1 MKRNRILA
9 IGIALLLAVQL
20 LTPLACAAGT
30 TLKLTAPDKLP
41 DVGQTFTVT
50 AELTGNTGLAAVQLS
65 LGYDDSVV
73 ECTGIENGALVA
85 GMLAAS
91 NPYATRD
98 GVGAILAAATT
109 TAVKTDGSLAVFT
122 FRVKAAG
129 DAKLTLA
136 DALLSDI
143 DGKALSLSYSLPALI
158 AQGSGS
164 DSGSG
169 SGSDAEKPGA
179 DDKKSDNDKKS
190 EDDKKSEEEQPA
202 DAAQE
207 EVRTGSFRDV
217 TSAHW
222 AFASVE
228 RAAEMGLVT
237 GYSNGTFRPDTA
249 VTRAQFV
256 LMLWRMCGKPAAAK
270 AASFADASADWYQDA
285 LSWAVEKGYVN
296 GLSGTRFGPDAPI
309 TRQQAMAILF
319 RLNGGQSGTELT
331 LTGIYEQTF
340 ADSTTIAAWAK
351 DATWWAVYHELVSG
365 VGGQPHR
372 AGGQRV
378 PRTDRGD
385 PAAVCG
391 SIYDNG
397 GSGMKRRMLALLLA
411 VLTLTMLTAAAFAED
426 TEVLGVYN
434 VTGPLTVKNGTK
446 DGGFYAGADTFE
458 LNCTGLTGE
467 YSLVLLL
474 AGDSAVPTEGNIQ
487 YIDQTSVKAG
497 KVTFTLK
504 PKALTE
510 GTYNVYI
517 STTDKALDKVASFKY
532 GEKPE
537 YTLGDVNGDGKVS
550 AYDASMILQ
559 HTVGLIDLAGVAAAD
574 VNKDGKISAYDAS
587 MILQYTVG
595 LITLD

>member
-169 SGSDAEKPGA
+169 SGSDAEKPGT
-179 DDKKSDNDKKS
+179 DNKKS
-190 EDDKKSEEEQPA
+190 EDDKKSEDEDKPEDEEKPA
-202 DAAQE
+202 DGAQE
-207 EVRTGSFRDV
+207 EVKSGSFSDV
-217 TSAHW
+217 TSTHW

-228 RAAEMGLVT
+228 RAAELGLVT
-237 GYSNGTFRPDTA
+237 GYSDGTFRPDTP

-285 LSWAVEKGYVN
+285 LSWAVENGYVN
-296 GLSGTRFGPDAPI
+296 GLSDTRFGPDAPI

-365 VGGQPHR
+365 VGGSRIAPEANASR
-372 AGGQRV
+372 AQI
-378 PRTDRGD
+378 
-385 PAAVCG
+385 AA
-391 SIYDNG
+391 I
-397 GSGMKRRMLALLLA
+397 LLRYA
-411 VLTLTMLTAAAFAED
+411 DQFMTMEEAA
-426 TEVLGVYN
+426 
-434 VTGPLTVKNGTK
+434 
-446 DGGFYAGADTFE
+446 
-458 LNCTGLTGE
+458 
-467 YSLVLLL
+467 
-474 AGDSAVPTEGNIQ
+474 
-487 YIDQTSVKAG
+487 
-497 KVTFTLK
+497 
-504 PKALTE
+504 
-510 GTYNVYI
+510 
-517 STTDKALDKVASFKY
+517 
-532 GEKPE
+532 
-537 YTLGDVNGDGKVS
+537 
-550 AYDASMILQ
+550 
-559 HTVGLIDLAGVAAAD
+559 
-574 VNKDGKISAYDAS
+574 
-587 MILQYTVG
+587 
-595 LITLD
+595 

>member
-1 MKRNRILA
+1 MKRTRILA

-91 NPYATRD
+91 NPYATRG

-169 SGSDAEKPGA
+169 SGSDAEKPGT
-179 DDKKSDNDKKS
+179 DNKKS
-190 EDDKKSEEEQPA
+190 EDDKKSEDEDKPEDEEKPA
-202 DAAQE
+202 DGAQE
-207 EVRTGSFRDV
+207 EVKSGSFRDV
-217 TSAHW
+217 TRGHW

-228 RAAEMGLVT
+228 RAAELGLVT
-237 GYSNGTFRPDTA
+237 GYSDGTFRPDTP

-296 GLSGTRFGPDAPI
+296 GLSDTRFGPDAPI

-340 ADSTTIAAWAK
+340 ADSTTIASWAK

-365 VGGQPHR
+365 VGGSRIAPEANASR
-372 AGGQRV
+372 AQI
-378 PRTDRGD
+378 
-385 PAAVCG
+385 AA
-391 SIYDNG
+391 I
-397 GSGMKRRMLALLLA
+397 LLRYA
-411 VLTLTMLTAAAFAED
+411 DQFMTMEEAA
-426 TEVLGVYN
+426 
-434 VTGPLTVKNGTK
+434 
-446 DGGFYAGADTFE
+446 
-458 LNCTGLTGE
+458 
-467 YSLVLLL
+467 
-474 AGDSAVPTEGNIQ
+474 
-487 YIDQTSVKAG
+487 
-497 KVTFTLK
+497 
-504 PKALTE
+504 
-510 GTYNVYI
+510 
-517 STTDKALDKVASFKY
+517 
-532 GEKPE
+532 
-537 YTLGDVNGDGKVS
+537 
-550 AYDASMILQ
+550 
-559 HTVGLIDLAGVAAAD
+559 
-574 VNKDGKISAYDAS
+574 
-587 MILQYTVG
+587 
-595 LITLD
+595 

>member
-91 NPYATRD
+91 NPYATRG

-169 SGSDAEKPGA
+169 SGSDAEKPGT
-179 DDKKSDNDKKS
+179 DNKKS
-190 EDDKKSEEEQPA
+190 EDDKKSEDEDKPEDEEKPA
-202 DAAQE
+202 DGAQE
-207 EVRTGSFRDV
+207 EVKSGSFRDV

-228 RAAEMGLVT
+228 RAAELGLVT
-237 GYSNGTFRPDTA
+237 GYSDGTFRPDTP

-296 GLSGTRFGPDAPI
+296 GLSDTRFGPDAPI

-351 DATWWAVYHELVSG
+351 DATWWAVYYELVSG
-365 VGGQPHR
+365 VGGSRIAPEANASR
-372 AGGQRV
+372 AQI
-378 PRTDRGD
+378 
-385 PAAVCG
+385 AA
-391 SIYDNG
+391 I
-397 GSGMKRRMLALLLA
+397 LLRYA
-411 VLTLTMLTAAAFAED
+411 DQFMTMEEAA
-426 TEVLGVYN
+426 
-434 VTGPLTVKNGTK
+434 
-446 DGGFYAGADTFE
+446 
-458 LNCTGLTGE
+458 
-467 YSLVLLL
+467 
-474 AGDSAVPTEGNIQ
+474 
-487 YIDQTSVKAG
+487 
-497 KVTFTLK
+497 
-504 PKALTE
+504 
-510 GTYNVYI
+510 
-517 STTDKALDKVASFKY
+517 
-532 GEKPE
+532 
-537 YTLGDVNGDGKVS
+537 
-550 AYDASMILQ
+550 
-559 HTVGLIDLAGVAAAD
+559 
-574 VNKDGKISAYDAS
+574 
-587 MILQYTVG
+587 
-595 LITLD
+595 

>member
-73 ECTGIENGALVA
+73 ECTGIENGALIA

-136 DALLSDI
+136 DALLSDT
-143 DGKALSLSYSLPALI
+143 DGKALPLSYSLPALI

-169 SGSDAEKPGA
+169 SGSDTEKPGT
-179 DDKKSDNDKKS
+179 DNKKS
-190 EDDKKSEEEQPA
+190 EDDKKSEDEDKPEDEEKPA
-202 DAAQE
+202 DGAQE
-207 EVRTGSFRDV
+207 EVKSGSFRDV
-217 TSAHW
+217 TSTHW

-228 RAAEMGLVT
+228 RAAELGLVT
-237 GYSNGTFRPDTA
+237 GYSDGTFRPDTP

-296 GLSGTRFGPDAPI
+296 GLSDTRFGPDAPI

-340 ADSTTIAAWAK
+340 ADSTTIASWAK

-365 VGGQPHR
+365 VGGSRIAPEANASR
-372 AGGQRV
+372 AQI
-378 PRTDRGD
+378 
-385 PAAVCG
+385 AA
-391 SIYDNG
+391 I
-397 GSGMKRRMLALLLA
+397 LLRYA
-411 VLTLTMLTAAAFAED
+411 DQFMTMEEAA
-426 TEVLGVYN
+426 
-434 VTGPLTVKNGTK
+434 
-446 DGGFYAGADTFE
+446 
-458 LNCTGLTGE
+458 
-467 YSLVLLL
+467 
-474 AGDSAVPTEGNIQ
+474 
-487 YIDQTSVKAG
+487 
-497 KVTFTLK
+497 
-504 PKALTE
+504 
-510 GTYNVYI
+510 
-517 STTDKALDKVASFKY
+517 
-532 GEKPE
+532 
-537 YTLGDVNGDGKVS
+537 
-550 AYDASMILQ
+550 
-559 HTVGLIDLAGVAAAD
+559 
-574 VNKDGKISAYDAS
+574 
-587 MILQYTVG
+587 
-595 LITLD
+595 

>member
-91 NPYATRD
+91 NPYATRG

-136 DALLSDI
+136 DALLSDT
-143 DGKALSLSYSLPALI
+143 DGKALPLSYSLPALI

-169 SGSDAEKPGA
+169 SGSDAEKPGT
-179 DDKKSDNDKKS
+179 DNKKS
-190 EDDKKSEEEQPA
+190 EDDKKSEDEDKPEDEEKPA
-202 DAAQE
+202 DGAQE
-207 EVRTGSFRDV
+207 EVKAASFRDV

-228 RAAEMGLVT
+228 RAAELGFVT
-237 GYSNGTFRPDTA
+237 GYSDGTFRPDAA

-296 GLSGTRFGPDAPI
+296 GLSDTRFGPDAPI

-365 VGGQPHR
+365 VGGSRIAPEANASR
-372 AGGQRV
+372 AQI
-378 PRTDRGD
+378 
-385 PAAVCG
+385 AA
-391 SIYDNG
+391 I
-397 GSGMKRRMLALLLA
+397 LLRYA
-411 VLTLTMLTAAAFAED
+411 DQFMTMEEAA
-426 TEVLGVYN
+426 
-434 VTGPLTVKNGTK
+434 
-446 DGGFYAGADTFE
+446 
-458 LNCTGLTGE
+458 
-467 YSLVLLL
+467 
-474 AGDSAVPTEGNIQ
+474 
-487 YIDQTSVKAG
+487 
-497 KVTFTLK
+497 
-504 PKALTE
+504 
-510 GTYNVYI
+510 
-517 STTDKALDKVASFKY
+517 
-532 GEKPE
+532 
-537 YTLGDVNGDGKVS
+537 
-550 AYDASMILQ
+550 
-559 HTVGLIDLAGVAAAD
+559 
-574 VNKDGKISAYDAS
+574 
-587 MILQYTVG
+587 
-595 LITLD
+595 

>member
-50 AELTGNTGLAAVQLS
+50 AELTGNTGLAAVQIS

-91 NPYATRD
+91 NPHATRD

-143 DGKALSLSYSLPALI
+143 DGKALPLSYSLPALI

-169 SGSDAEKPGA
+169 SGSDAEKPGT
-179 DDKKSDNDKKS
+179 DNKKS
-190 EDDKKSEEEQPA
+190 EDDKKSEDEDKPEDEEKPA
-202 DAAQE
+202 DGAQE
-207 EVRTGSFRDV
+207 EVKSGSFRDV
-217 TSAHW
+217 TSTHW

-228 RAAEMGLVT
+228 RAAELGLVT
-237 GYSNGTFRPDTA
+237 GYSDGTFRPDTP

-256 LMLWRMCGKPAAAK
+256 LMLWRMCSKPAAAK

-296 GLSGTRFGPDAPI
+296 GLSDTRFGPDAPI

-340 ADSTTIAAWAK
+340 ADSTTIASWAK

-365 VGGQPHR
+365 VGGSRIAPEANASR
-372 AGGQRV
+372 AQI
-378 PRTDRGD
+378 
-385 PAAVCG
+385 AA
-391 SIYDNG
+391 I
-397 GSGMKRRMLALLLA
+397 LLRYA
-411 VLTLTMLTAAAFAED
+411 DQFMTMEEAA
-426 TEVLGVYN
+426 
-434 VTGPLTVKNGTK
+434 
-446 DGGFYAGADTFE
+446 
-458 LNCTGLTGE
+458 
-467 YSLVLLL
+467 
-474 AGDSAVPTEGNIQ
+474 
-487 YIDQTSVKAG
+487 
-497 KVTFTLK
+497 
-504 PKALTE
+504 
-510 GTYNVYI
+510 
-517 STTDKALDKVASFKY
+517 
-532 GEKPE
+532 
-537 YTLGDVNGDGKVS
+537 
-550 AYDASMILQ
+550 
-559 HTVGLIDLAGVAAAD
+559 
-574 VNKDGKISAYDAS
+574 
-587 MILQYTVG
+587 
-595 LITLD
+595 

>member
-237 GYSNGTFRPDTA
+237 GYSNGTF
-249 VTRAQFV
+249 
-256 LMLWRMCGKPAAAK
+256 
-270 AASFADASADWYQDA
+270 
-285 LSWAVEKGYVN
+285 
-296 GLSGTRFGPDAPI
+296 PI
-309 TRQQAMAILF
+309 
-319 RLNGGQSGTELT
+319 
-331 LTGIYEQTF
+331 
-340 ADSTTIAAWAK
+340 
-351 DATWWAVYHELVSG
+351 
-365 VGGQPHR
+365 P
-372 AGGQRV
+372 
-378 PRTDRGD
+378 P
-385 PAAVCG
+385 
-391 SIYDNG
+391 
-397 GSGMKRRMLALLLA
+397 
-411 VLTLTMLTAAAFAED
+411 
-426 TEVLGVYN
+426 
-434 VTGPLTVKNGTK
+434 
-446 DGGFYAGADTFE
+446 
-458 LNCTGLTGE
+458 
-467 YSLVLLL
+467 
-474 AGDSAVPTEGNIQ
+474 
-487 YIDQTSVKAG
+487 
-497 KVTFTLK
+497 
-504 PKALTE
+504 
-510 GTYNVYI
+510 
-517 STTDKALDKVASFKY
+517 
-532 GEKPE
+532 
-537 YTLGDVNGDGKVS
+537 
-550 AYDASMILQ
+550 
-559 HTVGLIDLAGVAAAD
+559 
-574 VNKDGKISAYDAS
+574 
-587 MILQYTVG
+587 
-595 LITLD
+595 

>member
-169 SGSDAEKPGA
+169 SGSDAEKPGT
-179 DDKKSDNDKKS
+179 DNKKS
-190 EDDKKSEEEQPA
+190 EDDKKSENEEKPEDEEKPA
-202 DAAQE
+202 DGAQE
-207 EVRTGSFRDV
+207 EVKSGSFRDV
-217 TSAHW
+217 TSTHW

-228 RAAEMGLVT
+228 RAAELGLVT
-237 GYSNGTFRPDTA
+237 GYSDGTFRPDTP

-296 GLSGTRFGPDAPI
+296 GLSDTRFGPDAPI

-340 ADSTTIAAWAK
+340 ADSTTIASWAK

-365 VGGQPHR
+365 VGGSRIAPEANASR
-372 AGGQRV
+372 AQI
-378 PRTDRGD
+378 
-385 PAAVCG
+385 AA
-391 SIYDNG
+391 I
-397 GSGMKRRMLALLLA
+397 LLRYA
-411 VLTLTMLTAAAFAED
+411 DQFMTMEEAA
-426 TEVLGVYN
+426 
-434 VTGPLTVKNGTK
+434 
-446 DGGFYAGADTFE
+446 
-458 LNCTGLTGE
+458 
-467 YSLVLLL
+467 
-474 AGDSAVPTEGNIQ
+474 
-487 YIDQTSVKAG
+487 
-497 KVTFTLK
+497 
-504 PKALTE
+504 
-510 GTYNVYI
+510 
-517 STTDKALDKVASFKY
+517 
-532 GEKPE
+532 
-537 YTLGDVNGDGKVS
+537 
-550 AYDASMILQ
+550 
-559 HTVGLIDLAGVAAAD
+559 
-574 VNKDGKISAYDAS
+574 
-587 MILQYTVG
+587 
-595 LITLD
+595 

>member
-136 DALLSDI
+136 DALLSDT
-143 DGKALSLSYSLPALI
+143 DGKALPLSYSLPALI

-169 SGSDAEKPGA
+169 SGSDAEKPGT
-179 DDKKSDNDKKS
+179 DNKKS
-190 EDDKKSEEEQPA
+190 EDDKKSEDEDKPEDEEKPA
-202 DAAQE
+202 DGAQE
-207 EVRTGSFRDV
+207 EVKAGSFRDV

-228 RAAEMGLVT
+228 RAAELGLVT
-237 GYSNGTFRPDTA
+237 GYSDGTFRPDTA

-285 LSWAVEKGYVN
+285 LSWAVENGYVN
-296 GLSGTRFGPDAPI
+296 GLSDTRFGPDAPI
-309 TRQQAMAILF
+309 TRQQATAILF

-340 ADSTTIAAWAK
+340 ADSTTIASWAK

-365 VGGQPHR
+365 VGGSRIAPEANASR
-372 AGGQRV
+372 AQI
-378 PRTDRGD
+378 
-385 PAAVCG
+385 AA
-391 SIYDNG
+391 I
-397 GSGMKRRMLALLLA
+397 LLRYA
-411 VLTLTMLTAAAFAED
+411 DQFMTMEEAA
-426 TEVLGVYN
+426 
-434 VTGPLTVKNGTK
+434 
-446 DGGFYAGADTFE
+446 
-458 LNCTGLTGE
+458 
-467 YSLVLLL
+467 
-474 AGDSAVPTEGNIQ
+474 
-487 YIDQTSVKAG
+487 
-497 KVTFTLK
+497 
-504 PKALTE
+504 
-510 GTYNVYI
+510 
-517 STTDKALDKVASFKY
+517 
-532 GEKPE
+532 
-537 YTLGDVNGDGKVS
+537 
-550 AYDASMILQ
+550 
-559 HTVGLIDLAGVAAAD
+559 
-574 VNKDGKISAYDAS
+574 
-587 MILQYTVG
+587 
-595 LITLD
+595 

>member
-91 NPYATRD
+91 NPYATRG

-143 DGKALSLSYSLPALI
+143 DGKALSLSFSLPALI

-169 SGSDAEKPGA
+169 SGSDAEKPGT
-179 DDKKSDNDKKS
+179 DNKKS
-190 EDDKKSEEEQPA
+190 EDDKKSEDEDKPEDEEKPA
-202 DAAQE
+202 DGAQE
-207 EVRTGSFRDV
+207 EVKSGSFRDV
-217 TSAHW
+217 TSTHW

-228 RAAEMGLVT
+228 RAAELGLVT
-237 GYSNGTFRPDTA
+237 GYSDGTFRPDTP

-296 GLSGTRFGPDAPI
+296 GLSDTRFGPDAPI

-340 ADSTTIAAWAK
+340 ADSTTIASWAK

-365 VGGQPHR
+365 VGGSRIAPEANASR
-372 AGGQRV
+372 AQI
-378 PRTDRGD
+378 
-385 PAAVCG
+385 AA
-391 SIYDNG
+391 I
-397 GSGMKRRMLALLLA
+397 LLRYA
-411 VLTLTMLTAAAFAED
+411 DQFMTMEEAA
-426 TEVLGVYN
+426 
-434 VTGPLTVKNGTK
+434 
-446 DGGFYAGADTFE
+446 
-458 LNCTGLTGE
+458 
-467 YSLVLLL
+467 
-474 AGDSAVPTEGNIQ
+474 
-487 YIDQTSVKAG
+487 
-497 KVTFTLK
+497 
-504 PKALTE
+504 
-510 GTYNVYI
+510 
-517 STTDKALDKVASFKY
+517 
-532 GEKPE
+532 
-537 YTLGDVNGDGKVS
+537 
-550 AYDASMILQ
+550 
-559 HTVGLIDLAGVAAAD
+559 
-574 VNKDGKISAYDAS
+574 
-587 MILQYTVG
+587 
-595 LITLD
+595 

>member
-91 NPYATRD
+91 NPHATRG

-169 SGSDAEKPGA
+169 SGSDAEKPGT
-179 DDKKSDNDKKS
+179 DNKKS
-190 EDDKKSEEEQPA
+190 EDDKKSEDEDKPEDEEKPA
-202 DAAQE
+202 DGAQE
-207 EVRTGSFRDV
+207 EVKSGSFRDV

-228 RAAEMGLVT
+228 RAAELGLVT
-237 GYSNGTFRPDTA
+237 GYSDGTFRPDTP

-296 GLSGTRFGPDAPI
+296 GLSDTRFGPDAPI

-340 ADSTTIAAWAK
+340 ADSTAIASWAK

-365 VGGQPHR
+365 VGGSRIAPEANASR
-372 AGGQRV
+372 AQI
-378 PRTDRGD
+378 
-385 PAAVCG
+385 AA
-391 SIYDNG
+391 I
-397 GSGMKRRMLALLLA
+397 LLRYA
-411 VLTLTMLTAAAFAED
+411 DQFMTMEEAA
-426 TEVLGVYN
+426 
-434 VTGPLTVKNGTK
+434 
-446 DGGFYAGADTFE
+446 
-458 LNCTGLTGE
+458 
-467 YSLVLLL
+467 
-474 AGDSAVPTEGNIQ
+474 
-487 YIDQTSVKAG
+487 
-497 KVTFTLK
+497 
-504 PKALTE
+504 
-510 GTYNVYI
+510 
-517 STTDKALDKVASFKY
+517 
-532 GEKPE
+532 
-537 YTLGDVNGDGKVS
+537 
-550 AYDASMILQ
+550 
-559 HTVGLIDLAGVAAAD
+559 
-574 VNKDGKISAYDAS
+574 
-587 MILQYTVG
+587 
-595 LITLD
+595 

>member
-143 DGKALSLSYSLPALI
+143 DGKALPLSYSLPALI

-169 SGSDAEKPGA
+169 SGSDAEKPGT
-179 DDKKSDNDKKS
+179 DNKKS
-190 EDDKKSEEEQPA
+190 EDDKKSEDEDKPEDEEKPA
-202 DAAQE
+202 DGAQE
-207 EVRTGSFRDV
+207 EVKSGSFRDV

-228 RAAEMGLVT
+228 RAAELGLVT
-237 GYSNGTFRPDTA
+237 GYSDGTFRPDAA

-285 LSWAVEKGYVN
+285 LSWAVENGYVN
-296 GLSGTRFGPDAPI
+296 GLSDTRFGPDAPI

-340 ADSTTIAAWAK
+340 ADSTAIASWAK

-365 VGGQPHR
+365 VGGSRIAPEANASR
-372 AGGQRV
+372 AQI
-378 PRTDRGD
+378 
-385 PAAVCG
+385 AA
-391 SIYDNG
+391 I
-397 GSGMKRRMLALLLA
+397 LLRYA
-411 VLTLTMLTAAAFAED
+411 DQFMTMEEAA
-426 TEVLGVYN
+426 
-434 VTGPLTVKNGTK
+434 
-446 DGGFYAGADTFE
+446 
-458 LNCTGLTGE
+458 
-467 YSLVLLL
+467 
-474 AGDSAVPTEGNIQ
+474 
-487 YIDQTSVKAG
+487 
-497 KVTFTLK
+497 
-504 PKALTE
+504 
-510 GTYNVYI
+510 
-517 STTDKALDKVASFKY
+517 
-532 GEKPE
+532 
-537 YTLGDVNGDGKVS
+537 
-550 AYDASMILQ
+550 
-559 HTVGLIDLAGVAAAD
+559 
-574 VNKDGKISAYDAS
+574 
-587 MILQYTVG
+587 
-595 LITLD
+595 

>member
-73 ECTGIENGALVA
+73 ECTGIVNGALVA

-91 NPYATRD
+91 NPYATRG

-136 DALLSDI
+136 DALLSDT

-169 SGSDAEKPGA
+169 SGSDAEKPGT
-179 DDKKSDNDKKS
+179 DNKKS
-190 EDDKKSEEEQPA
+190 EDDKKSEDEDKPEDEEKPA
-202 DAAQE
+202 DGAQE
-207 EVRTGSFRDV
+207 EVKSGSFRDV

-228 RAAEMGLVT
+228 RAAELGLVT
-237 GYSNGTFRPDTA
+237 GYSDGTFRPDA
-249 VTRAQFV
+249 PVTRAQFV

-296 GLSGTRFGPDAPI
+296 GLSDTRFGPDAPI

-340 ADSTTIAAWAK
+340 ADSTTIASWAK

-365 VGGQPHR
+365 VGGSRIAPEANASR
-372 AGGQRV
+372 AQI
-378 PRTDRGD
+378 
-385 PAAVCG
+385 AA
-391 SIYDNG
+391 I
-397 GSGMKRRMLALLLA
+397 LLRYA
-411 VLTLTMLTAAAFAED
+411 DQFMTMEEAA
-426 TEVLGVYN
+426 
-434 VTGPLTVKNGTK
+434 
-446 DGGFYAGADTFE
+446 
-458 LNCTGLTGE
+458 
-467 YSLVLLL
+467 
-474 AGDSAVPTEGNIQ
+474 
-487 YIDQTSVKAG
+487 
-497 KVTFTLK
+497 
-504 PKALTE
+504 
-510 GTYNVYI
+510 
-517 STTDKALDKVASFKY
+517 
-532 GEKPE
+532 
-537 YTLGDVNGDGKVS
+537 
-550 AYDASMILQ
+550 
-559 HTVGLIDLAGVAAAD
+559 
-574 VNKDGKISAYDAS
+574 
-587 MILQYTVG
+587 
-595 LITLD
+595 

>member
-136 DALLSDI
+136 DALLSDT
-143 DGKALSLSYSLPALI
+143 DGKALPLSYSLPALI

-169 SGSDAEKPGA
+169 SGSDAEKPGT
-179 DDKKSDNDKKS
+179 DNKKS
-190 EDDKKSEEEQPA
+190 EDDKKSEDEDKPEDEEKPA
-202 DAAQE
+202 DGAQE
-207 EVRTGSFRDV
+207 EAKSGSFRDV
-217 TSAHW
+217 TRGHW

-228 RAAEMGLVT
+228 RAAELGLVT
-237 GYSNGTFRPDTA
+237 GYSDGTFRPDTP

-256 LMLWRMCGKPAAAK
+256 LMLWRMCSKPAAAK

-296 GLSGTRFGPDAPI
+296 GLSDTRFGPDAPI

-340 ADSTTIAAWAK
+340 ADSTTIASWAK

-365 VGGQPHR
+365 VGGSRIAPEANASR
-372 AGGQRV
+372 AQI
-378 PRTDRGD
+378 
-385 PAAVCG
+385 AA
-391 SIYDNG
+391 I
-397 GSGMKRRMLALLLA
+397 LLRYA
-411 VLTLTMLTAAAFAED
+411 DQFMTMEEAA
-426 TEVLGVYN
+426 
-434 VTGPLTVKNGTK
+434 
-446 DGGFYAGADTFE
+446 
-458 LNCTGLTGE
+458 
-467 YSLVLLL
+467 
-474 AGDSAVPTEGNIQ
+474 
-487 YIDQTSVKAG
+487 
-497 KVTFTLK
+497 
-504 PKALTE
+504 
-510 GTYNVYI
+510 
-517 STTDKALDKVASFKY
+517 
-532 GEKPE
+532 
-537 YTLGDVNGDGKVS
+537 
-550 AYDASMILQ
+550 
-559 HTVGLIDLAGVAAAD
+559 
-574 VNKDGKISAYDAS
+574 
-587 MILQYTVG
+587 
-595 LITLD
+595 

>member
-136 DALLSDI
+136 DALLSDT
-143 DGKALSLSYSLPALI
+143 DGKALPLSYSLPALI

-169 SGSDAEKPGA
+169 SGSDAEKPGT
-179 DDKKSDNDKKS
+179 DNKKS
-190 EDDKKSEEEQPA
+190 EDDKKSEDEDKPEDEEKPA
-202 DAAQE
+202 DGAQE
-207 EVRTGSFRDV
+207 EVKSGSFRDV

-228 RAAEMGLVT
+228 RAAELGLVT
-237 GYSNGTFRPDTA
+237 GYSDGTFRPDTP

-296 GLSGTRFGPDAPI
+296 GLSDTRFGPDAPI

-340 ADSTTIAAWAK
+340 ADSTAIASWAK

-365 VGGQPHR
+365 VGGSRIAPEANASR
-372 AGGQRV
+372 AQI
-378 PRTDRGD
+378 
-385 PAAVCG
+385 AA
-391 SIYDNG
+391 I
-397 GSGMKRRMLALLLA
+397 LLRYA
-411 VLTLTMLTAAAFAED
+411 DQFMTMEEAA
-426 TEVLGVYN
+426 
-434 VTGPLTVKNGTK
+434 
-446 DGGFYAGADTFE
+446 
-458 LNCTGLTGE
+458 
-467 YSLVLLL
+467 
-474 AGDSAVPTEGNIQ
+474 
-487 YIDQTSVKAG
+487 
-497 KVTFTLK
+497 
-504 PKALTE
+504 
-510 GTYNVYI
+510 
-517 STTDKALDKVASFKY
+517 
-532 GEKPE
+532 
-537 YTLGDVNGDGKVS
+537 
-550 AYDASMILQ
+550 
-559 HTVGLIDLAGVAAAD
+559 
-574 VNKDGKISAYDAS
+574 
-587 MILQYTVG
+587 
-595 LITLD
+595 

>member
-136 DALLSDI
+136 DALLSDT
-143 DGKALSLSYSLPALI
+143 DGKALPLSYSLPALI

-169 SGSDAEKPGA
+169 SGSDTEKPGT
-179 DDKKSDNDKKS
+179 DNKKS
-190 EDDKKSEEEQPA
+190 EDDKKSEDEDKPEDEEKPA
-202 DAAQE
+202 DGAQE
-207 EVRTGSFRDV
+207 EVKSGSFRDV
-217 TSAHW
+217 TSTHW

-228 RAAEMGLVT
+228 RAAELGLVT
-237 GYSNGTFRPDTA
+237 GYSDGTFRPDTP

-296 GLSGTRFGPDAPI
+296 GLSDTRFGPDAPI

-365 VGGQPHR
+365 VGGSRIAPEANASR
-372 AGGQRV
+372 AQI
-378 PRTDRGD
+378 
-385 PAAVCG
+385 AA
-391 SIYDNG
+391 I
-397 GSGMKRRMLALLLA
+397 LLRYA
-411 VLTLTMLTAAAFAED
+411 DQFMTMEEAA
-426 TEVLGVYN
+426 
-434 VTGPLTVKNGTK
+434 
-446 DGGFYAGADTFE
+446 
-458 LNCTGLTGE
+458 
-467 YSLVLLL
+467 
-474 AGDSAVPTEGNIQ
+474 
-487 YIDQTSVKAG
+487 
-497 KVTFTLK
+497 
-504 PKALTE
+504 
-510 GTYNVYI
+510 
-517 STTDKALDKVASFKY
+517 
-532 GEKPE
+532 
-537 YTLGDVNGDGKVS
+537 
-550 AYDASMILQ
+550 
-559 HTVGLIDLAGVAAAD
+559 
-574 VNKDGKISAYDAS
+574 
-587 MILQYTVG
+587 
-595 LITLD
+595 

>member
-9 IGIALLLAVQL
+9 IGIALLLAEQL

-136 DALLSDI
+136 DALLSDT
-143 DGKALSLSYSLPALI
+143 DGKALPLSYSLPALI

-169 SGSDAEKPGA
+169 SGSDAEKPGT
-179 DDKKSDNDKKS
+179 DNKKS
-190 EDDKKSEEEQPA
+190 EDDKKSEDEDKPEDEEKPA
-202 DAAQE
+202 DGAQE
-207 EVRTGSFRDV
+207 EVKSGSFRDV
-217 TSAHW
+217 TSTHW

-228 RAAEMGLVT
+228 RAAELGLVT
-237 GYSNGTFRPDTA
+237 GYSDGTFRPDTP

-285 LSWAVEKGYVN
+285 LSWAVGKGYVN
-296 GLSGTRFGPDAPI
+296 GLSDTRFGPDAPI

-365 VGGQPHR
+365 VGGSRIAPEANASR
-372 AGGQRV
+372 AQI
-378 PRTDRGD
+378 
-385 PAAVCG
+385 AA
-391 SIYDNG
+391 I
-397 GSGMKRRMLALLLA
+397 LLRYA
-411 VLTLTMLTAAAFAED
+411 DQFMTMEEAA
-426 TEVLGVYN
+426 
-434 VTGPLTVKNGTK
+434 
-446 DGGFYAGADTFE
+446 
-458 LNCTGLTGE
+458 
-467 YSLVLLL
+467 
-474 AGDSAVPTEGNIQ
+474 
-487 YIDQTSVKAG
+487 
-497 KVTFTLK
+497 
-504 PKALTE
+504 
-510 GTYNVYI
+510 
-517 STTDKALDKVASFKY
+517 
-532 GEKPE
+532 
-537 YTLGDVNGDGKVS
+537 
-550 AYDASMILQ
+550 
-559 HTVGLIDLAGVAAAD
+559 
-574 VNKDGKISAYDAS
+574 
-587 MILQYTVG
+587 
-595 LITLD
+595 

>member
-50 AELTGNTGLAAVQLS
+50 AELTGNTGPAAVQLS

-91 NPYATRD
+91 NPHATRD

-143 DGKALSLSYSLPALI
+143 DGKALPLSYSLPALI

-169 SGSDAEKPGA
+169 SGSDAEKPGT
-179 DDKKSDNDKKS
+179 DNKKS
-190 EDDKKSEEEQPA
+190 EDDKKSEDEDKPEDEEKPA
-202 DAAQE
+202 DGAQE
-207 EVRTGSFRDV
+207 EVKSGSFRDV

-228 RAAEMGLVT
+228 RAAELGLVT
-237 GYSNGTFRPDTA
+237 GYSDGTFRPDTP

-296 GLSGTRFGPDAPI
+296 GLSDTRFGPDAPI

-340 ADSTTIAAWAK
+340 ADSTTIASLAK

-365 VGGQPHR
+365 VGGSRIAPEANASR
-372 AGGQRV
+372 AQI
-378 PRTDRGD
+378 
-385 PAAVCG
+385 AA
-391 SIYDNG
+391 I
-397 GSGMKRRMLALLLA
+397 LLRYA
-411 VLTLTMLTAAAFAED
+411 DQFMTMEEAA
-426 TEVLGVYN
+426 
-434 VTGPLTVKNGTK
+434 
-446 DGGFYAGADTFE
+446 
-458 LNCTGLTGE
+458 
-467 YSLVLLL
+467 
-474 AGDSAVPTEGNIQ
+474 
-487 YIDQTSVKAG
+487 
-497 KVTFTLK
+497 
-504 PKALTE
+504 
-510 GTYNVYI
+510 
-517 STTDKALDKVASFKY
+517 
-532 GEKPE
+532 
-537 YTLGDVNGDGKVS
+537 
-550 AYDASMILQ
+550 
-559 HTVGLIDLAGVAAAD
+559 
-574 VNKDGKISAYDAS
+574 
-587 MILQYTVG
+587 
-595 LITLD
+595 

>member
-50 AELTGNTGLAAVQLS
+50 AELTGNTGLAAVQIS

-91 NPYATRD
+91 NPHATRD

-143 DGKALSLSYSLPALI
+143 DGKALPLSYSLPALI

-169 SGSDAEKPGA
+169 SGSDAEKPGT
-179 DDKKSDNDKKS
+179 DNKKS
-190 EDDKKSEEEQPA
+190 EDDKKSEDEDKPEDEEKPA
-202 DAAQE
+202 DGAQE
-207 EVRTGSFRDV
+207 EVKSGSFRDV

-228 RAAEMGLVT
+228 RAAELGLVT
-237 GYSNGTFRPDTA
+237 GYSDGTFRPDTP

-296 GLSGTRFGPDAPI
+296 GLSDTRFGPDASI

-319 RLNGGQSGTELT
+319 RLNGGQSSTELT

-340 ADSTTIAAWAK
+340 ADSTTIASWAK

-365 VGGQPHR
+365 VGGSRIAPEANASR
-372 AGGQRV
+372 AQI
-378 PRTDRGD
+378 
-385 PAAVCG
+385 AA
-391 SIYDNG
+391 I
-397 GSGMKRRMLALLLA
+397 LLRYA
-411 VLTLTMLTAAAFAED
+411 DQFMTMEEAA
-426 TEVLGVYN
+426 
-434 VTGPLTVKNGTK
+434 
-446 DGGFYAGADTFE
+446 
-458 LNCTGLTGE
+458 
-467 YSLVLLL
+467 
-474 AGDSAVPTEGNIQ
+474 
-487 YIDQTSVKAG
+487 
-497 KVTFTLK
+497 
-504 PKALTE
+504 
-510 GTYNVYI
+510 
-517 STTDKALDKVASFKY
+517 
-532 GEKPE
+532 
-537 YTLGDVNGDGKVS
+537 
-550 AYDASMILQ
+550 
-559 HTVGLIDLAGVAAAD
+559 
-574 VNKDGKISAYDAS
+574 
-587 MILQYTVG
+587 
-595 LITLD
+595 

>member
-136 DALLSDI
+136 DALLSDT
-143 DGKALSLSYSLPALI
+143 DGKALPLSYSLPALI

-169 SGSDAEKPGA
+169 SGSDAEKPGT
-179 DDKKSDNDKKS
+179 DNKKS
-190 EDDKKSEEEQPA
+190 EDDKKSEDEDKPEDEEKPA
-202 DAAQE
+202 DGAQE
-207 EVRTGSFRDV
+207 EVKSGSFRDV
-217 TSAHW
+217 TSTHW

-228 RAAEMGLVT
+228 RAAELGLVT
-237 GYSNGTFRPDTA
+237 GYSDGTFRPDTP

-296 GLSGTRFGPDAPI
+296 GLSDTRFGPDAPI

-340 ADSTTIAAWAK
+340 ADSTAIAAWAK

-365 VGGQPHR
+365 VGGSRIAPEANASR
-372 AGGQRV
+372 AQI
-378 PRTDRGD
+378 
-385 PAAVCG
+385 AA
-391 SIYDNG
+391 I
-397 GSGMKRRMLALLLA
+397 LLRYA
-411 VLTLTMLTAAAFAED
+411 DQFMTMEEAA
-426 TEVLGVYN
+426 
-434 VTGPLTVKNGTK
+434 
-446 DGGFYAGADTFE
+446 
-458 LNCTGLTGE
+458 
-467 YSLVLLL
+467 
-474 AGDSAVPTEGNIQ
+474 
-487 YIDQTSVKAG
+487 
-497 KVTFTLK
+497 
-504 PKALTE
+504 
-510 GTYNVYI
+510 
-517 STTDKALDKVASFKY
+517 
-532 GEKPE
+532 
-537 YTLGDVNGDGKVS
+537 
-550 AYDASMILQ
+550 
-559 HTVGLIDLAGVAAAD
+559 
-574 VNKDGKISAYDAS
+574 
-587 MILQYTVG
+587 
-595 LITLD
+595 

>member
-169 SGSDAEKPGA
+169 SGSDAEKPGT
-179 DDKKSDNDKKS
+179 DNKKP
-190 EDDKKSEEEQPA
+190 EDDKKSEDEDKPEDEEKPA
-202 DAAQE
+202 DGAQE
-207 EVRTGSFRDV
+207 EVKSGSFRDV
-217 TSAHW
+217 TSTHW

-228 RAAEMGLVT
+228 RAAELGLVT
-237 GYSNGTFRPDTA
+237 GYSDGTFRPDTP

-296 GLSGTRFGPDAPI
+296 GLSDTRFGPDAPI

-340 ADSTTIAAWAK
+340 ADSTTIASWAK

-365 VGGQPHR
+365 VGGSRIAPEANASR
-372 AGGQRV
+372 AQI
-378 PRTDRGD
+378 
-385 PAAVCG
+385 AA
-391 SIYDNG
+391 I
-397 GSGMKRRMLALLLA
+397 LLRYA
-411 VLTLTMLTAAAFAED
+411 DKFMTMEEAA
-426 TEVLGVYN
+426 
-434 VTGPLTVKNGTK
+434 
-446 DGGFYAGADTFE
+446 
-458 LNCTGLTGE
+458 
-467 YSLVLLL
+467 
-474 AGDSAVPTEGNIQ
+474 
-487 YIDQTSVKAG
+487 
-497 KVTFTLK
+497 
-504 PKALTE
+504 
-510 GTYNVYI
+510 
-517 STTDKALDKVASFKY
+517 
-532 GEKPE
+532 
-537 YTLGDVNGDGKVS
+537 
-550 AYDASMILQ
+550 
-559 HTVGLIDLAGVAAAD
+559 
-574 VNKDGKISAYDAS
+574 
-587 MILQYTVG
+587 
-595 LITLD
+595 

>member
-20 LTPLACAAGT
+20 LTPLACAAGA

-169 SGSDAEKPGA
+169 SGSDAEKPGT
-179 DDKKSDNDKKS
+179 DNKKS
-190 EDDKKSEEEQPA
+190 EDDKKSEDEDKPEDEEKPA
-202 DAAQE
+202 DGAQE
-207 EVRTGSFRDV
+207 EVKPGSFRDV

-228 RAAEMGLVT
+228 RAAELGLVT
-237 GYSNGTFRPDTA
+237 GYSDGTFRPDTP

-296 GLSGTRFGPDAPI
+296 GLSDTRFGPDAPI

-365 VGGQPHR
+365 VGGSRIAPEANASR
-372 AGGQRV
+372 AQI
-378 PRTDRGD
+378 
-385 PAAVCG
+385 AA
-391 SIYDNG
+391 I
-397 GSGMKRRMLALLLA
+397 LLRYA
-411 VLTLTMLTAAAFAED
+411 DQFMTMEEAA
-426 TEVLGVYN
+426 
-434 VTGPLTVKNGTK
+434 
-446 DGGFYAGADTFE
+446 
-458 LNCTGLTGE
+458 
-467 YSLVLLL
+467 
-474 AGDSAVPTEGNIQ
+474 
-487 YIDQTSVKAG
+487 
-497 KVTFTLK
+497 
-504 PKALTE
+504 
-510 GTYNVYI
+510 
-517 STTDKALDKVASFKY
+517 
-532 GEKPE
+532 
-537 YTLGDVNGDGKVS
+537 
-550 AYDASMILQ
+550 
-559 HTVGLIDLAGVAAAD
+559 
-574 VNKDGKISAYDAS
+574 
-587 MILQYTVG
+587 
-595 LITLD
+595 

>member
-169 SGSDAEKPGA
+169 SGSDAEKPGT
-179 DDKKSDNDKKS
+179 DNKKS
-190 EDDKKSEEEQPA
+190 EDDKKSEDEDKSEDEEKPA
-202 DAAQE
+202 DGAQE
-207 EVRTGSFRDV
+207 EVKSGSFRDV
-217 TSAHW
+217 TSTHW
-222 AFASVE
+222 AFDSVE

-237 GYSNGTFRPDTA
+237 GYSDGTFRPDTA

-285 LSWAVEKGYVN
+285 LSWAVENGYVN
-296 GLSGTRFGPDAPI
+296 GLSDTRFGPDAPI
-309 TRQQAMAILF
+309 TRQQATAILF

-365 VGGQPHR
+365 VGGSRIAPEANASR
-372 AGGQRV
+372 AQI
-378 PRTDRGD
+378 
-385 PAAVCG
+385 AA
-391 SIYDNG
+391 I
-397 GSGMKRRMLALLLA
+397 LLRYA
-411 VLTLTMLTAAAFAED
+411 DQFMTMEEAA
-426 TEVLGVYN
+426 
-434 VTGPLTVKNGTK
+434 
-446 DGGFYAGADTFE
+446 
-458 LNCTGLTGE
+458 
-467 YSLVLLL
+467 
-474 AGDSAVPTEGNIQ
+474 
-487 YIDQTSVKAG
+487 
-497 KVTFTLK
+497 
-504 PKALTE
+504 
-510 GTYNVYI
+510 
-517 STTDKALDKVASFKY
+517 
-532 GEKPE
+532 
-537 YTLGDVNGDGKVS
+537 
-550 AYDASMILQ
+550 
-559 HTVGLIDLAGVAAAD
+559 
-574 VNKDGKISAYDAS
+574 
-587 MILQYTVG
+587 
-595 LITLD
+595 

>member
-136 DALLSDI
+136 DALLSDT
-143 DGKALSLSYSLPALI
+143 DGKALPLSYSLPALI

-169 SGSDAEKPGA
+169 SGSDAEKPGT
-179 DDKKSDNDKKS
+179 DNKKS
-190 EDDKKSEEEQPA
+190 EDDKKSEDEDKPEDEEKPA
-202 DAAQE
+202 DGAQE
-207 EVRTGSFRDV
+207 EVKAGSFRDV

-228 RAAEMGLVT
+228 RAAELGLVT
-237 GYSNGTFRPDTA
+237 GYSDGTFRPDAA

-296 GLSGTRFGPDAPI
+296 GLSDTRFGPDAPI

-365 VGGQPHR
+365 VGGSRIAPEANASR
-372 AGGQRV
+372 AQI
-378 PRTDRGD
+378 
-385 PAAVCG
+385 AA
-391 SIYDNG
+391 I
-397 GSGMKRRMLALLLA
+397 LLRYA
-411 VLTLTMLTAAAFAED
+411 DQFMTMEEAA
-426 TEVLGVYN
+426 
-434 VTGPLTVKNGTK
+434 
-446 DGGFYAGADTFE
+446 
-458 LNCTGLTGE
+458 
-467 YSLVLLL
+467 
-474 AGDSAVPTEGNIQ
+474 
-487 YIDQTSVKAG
+487 
-497 KVTFTLK
+497 
-504 PKALTE
+504 
-510 GTYNVYI
+510 
-517 STTDKALDKVASFKY
+517 
-532 GEKPE
+532 
-537 YTLGDVNGDGKVS
+537 
-550 AYDASMILQ
+550 
-559 HTVGLIDLAGVAAAD
+559 
-574 VNKDGKISAYDAS
+574 
-587 MILQYTVG
+587 
-595 LITLD
+595 

>member
-20 LTPLACAAGT
+20 LTPLACAAGA

-73 ECTGIENGALVA
+73 ECTGIENGALIA

-136 DALLSDI
+136 DALLSDT
-143 DGKALSLSYSLPALI
+143 DGKALPLSYSLPALI

-169 SGSDAEKPGA
+169 SGSDTEKPGT
-179 DDKKSDNDKKS
+179 DNKKS
-190 EDDKKSEEEQPA
+190 EDDKKSEDEDKPEDEEKPA
-202 DAAQE
+202 DGAQE
-207 EVRTGSFRDV
+207 EVKSGSFRDV
-217 TSAHW
+217 TSTHW

-228 RAAEMGLVT
+228 RAAELGLVT
-237 GYSNGTFRPDTA
+237 GYSDGTFRPDTP

-285 LSWAVEKGYVN
+285 LSWAVENGYVN
-296 GLSGTRFGPDAPI
+296 GLSDTRFGPDAPI
-309 TRQQAMAILF
+309 TRQQATAILF

-340 ADSTTIAAWAK
+340 ADSTTIASWAK

-365 VGGQPHR
+365 VGGSRIAPEANASR
-372 AGGQRV
+372 AQI
-378 PRTDRGD
+378 
-385 PAAVCG
+385 AA
-391 SIYDNG
+391 I
-397 GSGMKRRMLALLLA
+397 LLRYA
-411 VLTLTMLTAAAFAED
+411 DQFMTMEEAA
-426 TEVLGVYN
+426 
-434 VTGPLTVKNGTK
+434 
-446 DGGFYAGADTFE
+446 
-458 LNCTGLTGE
+458 
-467 YSLVLLL
+467 
-474 AGDSAVPTEGNIQ
+474 
-487 YIDQTSVKAG
+487 
-497 KVTFTLK
+497 
-504 PKALTE
+504 
-510 GTYNVYI
+510 
-517 STTDKALDKVASFKY
+517 
-532 GEKPE
+532 
-537 YTLGDVNGDGKVS
+537 
-550 AYDASMILQ
+550 
-559 HTVGLIDLAGVAAAD
+559 
-574 VNKDGKISAYDAS
+574 
-587 MILQYTVG
+587 
-595 LITLD
+595 

>member
-91 NPYATRD
+91 NPYATRG

-169 SGSDAEKPGA
+169 SGSDAEKPGT
-179 DDKKSDNDKKS
+179 DNKKS
-190 EDDKKSEEEQPA
+190 EDDKKSEDEDKPEDEEKPA
-202 DAAQE
+202 DGAQE
-207 EVRTGSFRDV
+207 EVKSGSFRDV

-228 RAAEMGLVT
+228 RAAELGLVT
-237 GYSNGTFRPDTA
+237 GYSDGTFRPDTA

-285 LSWAVEKGYVN
+285 LSWAVENGYVN
-296 GLSGTRFGPDAPI
+296 GLSDTRFGPDAPI

-340 ADSTTIAAWAK
+340 ADSTTIASWAK

-365 VGGQPHR
+365 VGGSRIAPEANASR
-372 AGGQRV
+372 AQI
-378 PRTDRGD
+378 
-385 PAAVCG
+385 AA
-391 SIYDNG
+391 I
-397 GSGMKRRMLALLLA
+397 LLRYA
-411 VLTLTMLTAAAFAED
+411 DKFMTMEEAA
-426 TEVLGVYN
+426 
-434 VTGPLTVKNGTK
+434 
-446 DGGFYAGADTFE
+446 
-458 LNCTGLTGE
+458 
-467 YSLVLLL
+467 
-474 AGDSAVPTEGNIQ
+474 
-487 YIDQTSVKAG
+487 
-497 KVTFTLK
+497 
-504 PKALTE
+504 
-510 GTYNVYI
+510 
-517 STTDKALDKVASFKY
+517 
-532 GEKPE
+532 
-537 YTLGDVNGDGKVS
+537 
-550 AYDASMILQ
+550 
-559 HTVGLIDLAGVAAAD
+559 
-574 VNKDGKISAYDAS
+574 
-587 MILQYTVG
+587 
-595 LITLD
+595 

>member
-91 NPYATRD
+91 NPYATRG

-169 SGSDAEKPGA
+169 SGSDAEKPGT
-179 DDKKSDNDKKS
+179 DNKKS
-190 EDDKKSEEEQPA
+190 EDDKKSEDEDKPEDEEKPA
-202 DAAQE
+202 DGAQE
-207 EVRTGSFRDV
+207 EVKSGSFRDV
-217 TSAHW
+217 TSTHW

-228 RAAEMGLVT
+228 RAAELGLVT
-237 GYSNGTFRPDTA
+237 GYSDGTFRPDTP

-296 GLSGTRFGPDAPI
+296 GLSDTRFGPDAPI

-319 RLNGGQSGTELT
+319 RLNGGQGGTELT

-340 ADSTTIAAWAK
+340 ADSTTIASWAK

-365 VGGQPHR
+365 VGGSRIAPEANASR
-372 AGGQRV
+372 AQI
-378 PRTDRGD
+378 
-385 PAAVCG
+385 AA
-391 SIYDNG
+391 I
-397 GSGMKRRMLALLLA
+397 LLRYA
-411 VLTLTMLTAAAFAED
+411 DQFMTMEEAA
-426 TEVLGVYN
+426 
-434 VTGPLTVKNGTK
+434 
-446 DGGFYAGADTFE
+446 
-458 LNCTGLTGE
+458 
-467 YSLVLLL
+467 
-474 AGDSAVPTEGNIQ
+474 
-487 YIDQTSVKAG
+487 
-497 KVTFTLK
+497 
-504 PKALTE
+504 
-510 GTYNVYI
+510 
-517 STTDKALDKVASFKY
+517 
-532 GEKPE
+532 
-537 YTLGDVNGDGKVS
+537 
-550 AYDASMILQ
+550 
-559 HTVGLIDLAGVAAAD
+559 
-574 VNKDGKISAYDAS
+574 
-587 MILQYTVG
+587 
-595 LITLD
+595 

>member
-91 NPYATRD
+91 NPYATRG

-169 SGSDAEKPGA
+169 SGSDAEKPGT
-179 DDKKSDNDKKS
+179 DNKKS
-190 EDDKKSEEEQPA
+190 EDDKKSEDEDKPEDEEKPA
-202 DAAQE
+202 DGAQE
-207 EVRTGSFRDV
+207 EVKSGSFRDV

-228 RAAEMGLVT
+228 RAAELGLVT
-237 GYSNGTFRPDTA
+237 GYSDGTFRPDTP

-285 LSWAVEKGYVN
+285 LSWAVENGYVN
-296 GLSGTRFGPDAPI
+296 GLSDTRFGPDAPI
-309 TRQQAMAILF
+309 TRQQATAILF

-340 ADSTTIAAWAK
+340 ADSTTIASWAK
-351 DATWWAVYHELVSG
+351 DATWWAVYHELISG
-365 VGGQPHR
+365 VGGSRIAPEANASR
-372 AGGQRV
+372 AQI
-378 PRTDRGD
+378 
-385 PAAVCG
+385 AA
-391 SIYDNG
+391 I
-397 GSGMKRRMLALLLA
+397 LLRYA
-411 VLTLTMLTAAAFAED
+411 DQFMTMEEAA
-426 TEVLGVYN
+426 
-434 VTGPLTVKNGTK
+434 
-446 DGGFYAGADTFE
+446 
-458 LNCTGLTGE
+458 
-467 YSLVLLL
+467 
-474 AGDSAVPTEGNIQ
+474 
-487 YIDQTSVKAG
+487 
-497 KVTFTLK
+497 
-504 PKALTE
+504 
-510 GTYNVYI
+510 
-517 STTDKALDKVASFKY
+517 
-532 GEKPE
+532 
-537 YTLGDVNGDGKVS
+537 
-550 AYDASMILQ
+550 
-559 HTVGLIDLAGVAAAD
+559 
-574 VNKDGKISAYDAS
+574 
-587 MILQYTVG
+587 
-595 LITLD
+595 

>member
-20 LTPLACAAGT
+20 LTPLACAAGA

-143 DGKALSLSYSLPALI
+143 DGKALPLSYSLPALI

-169 SGSDAEKPGA
+169 SGSDAEKPGT
-179 DDKKSDNDKKS
+179 DNKKP
-190 EDDKKSEEEQPA
+190 EDDKKSEDEDKPEDEEKPA
-202 DAAQE
+202 DGAQE
-207 EVRTGSFRDV
+207 EVKSGSFRDV
-217 TSAHW
+217 TSTHW

-228 RAAEMGLVT
+228 RAAELGLVT
-237 GYSNGTFRPDTA
+237 GYSDGTFRPDTA

-285 LSWAVEKGYVN
+285 LSWAVENGYVN
-296 GLSGTRFGPDAPI
+296 GLSDTRFGPDAPI

-340 ADSTTIAAWAK
+340 ADSTTIASWAK

-365 VGGQPHR
+365 VGGSRIAPEANASR
-372 AGGQRV
+372 AQI
-378 PRTDRGD
+378 
-385 PAAVCG
+385 AA
-391 SIYDNG
+391 I
-397 GSGMKRRMLALLLA
+397 LLRYA
-411 VLTLTMLTAAAFAED
+411 DQFMTMEEAA
-426 TEVLGVYN
+426 
-434 VTGPLTVKNGTK
+434 
-446 DGGFYAGADTFE
+446 
-458 LNCTGLTGE
+458 
-467 YSLVLLL
+467 
-474 AGDSAVPTEGNIQ
+474 
-487 YIDQTSVKAG
+487 
-497 KVTFTLK
+497 
-504 PKALTE
+504 
-510 GTYNVYI
+510 
-517 STTDKALDKVASFKY
+517 
-532 GEKPE
+532 
-537 YTLGDVNGDGKVS
+537 
-550 AYDASMILQ
+550 
-559 HTVGLIDLAGVAAAD
+559 
-574 VNKDGKISAYDAS
+574 
-587 MILQYTVG
+587 
-595 LITLD
+595 

>member
-91 NPYATRD
+91 NPYATRG

-169 SGSDAEKPGA
+169 SGSDAEKPGT
-179 DDKKSDNDKKS
+179 DNKKS
-190 EDDKKSEEEQPA
+190 EDDKKSEDEDKPEDEEKPA
-202 DAAQE
+202 DGAQE
-207 EVRTGSFRDV
+207 EVKSGSFRDV
-217 TSAHW
+217 TSTHW

-228 RAAEMGLVT
+228 RAAELGLVT
-237 GYSNGTFRPDTA
+237 GYSDGTFRPDTP

-296 GLSGTRFGPDAPI
+296 GLSDTRFGPDAPI

-340 ADSTTIAAWAK
+340 ADSTTIASWAK

-365 VGGQPHR
+365 VGGSRIAPEANASR
-372 AGGQRV
+372 AQI
-378 PRTDRGD
+378 
-385 PAAVCG
+385 AA
-391 SIYDNG
+391 I
-397 GSGMKRRMLALLLA
+397 LLRYA
-411 VLTLTMLTAAAFAED
+411 DQFMTMEEAA
-426 TEVLGVYN
+426 
-434 VTGPLTVKNGTK
+434 
-446 DGGFYAGADTFE
+446 
-458 LNCTGLTGE
+458 
-467 YSLVLLL
+467 
-474 AGDSAVPTEGNIQ
+474 
-487 YIDQTSVKAG
+487 
-497 KVTFTLK
+497 
-504 PKALTE
+504 
-510 GTYNVYI
+510 
-517 STTDKALDKVASFKY
+517 
-532 GEKPE
+532 
-537 YTLGDVNGDGKVS
+537 
-550 AYDASMILQ
+550 
-559 HTVGLIDLAGVAAAD
+559 
-574 VNKDGKISAYDAS
+574 
-587 MILQYTVG
+587 
-595 LITLD
+595 

>member
-169 SGSDAEKPGA
+169 SGSDAEKPGT
-179 DDKKSDNDKKS
+179 NNKKS
-190 EDDKKSEEEQPA
+190 EDDKKSEDEDKPEDEEKPA
-202 DAAQE
+202 DGAQE
-207 EVRTGSFRDV
+207 EVKAGSFRDV

-228 RAAEMGLVT
+228 RAAELGLVT
-237 GYSNGTFRPDTA
+237 GYSDGTFRPDTP

-296 GLSGTRFGPDAPI
+296 GLSDTRFGPDAPI

-365 VGGQPHR
+365 VGGSRIAPEANASR
-372 AGGQRV
+372 AQI
-378 PRTDRGD
+378 
-385 PAAVCG
+385 AA
-391 SIYDNG
+391 I
-397 GSGMKRRMLALLLA
+397 LLRYA
-411 VLTLTMLTAAAFAED
+411 DQFMTMEEAA
-426 TEVLGVYN
+426 
-434 VTGPLTVKNGTK
+434 
-446 DGGFYAGADTFE
+446 
-458 LNCTGLTGE
+458 
-467 YSLVLLL
+467 
-474 AGDSAVPTEGNIQ
+474 
-487 YIDQTSVKAG
+487 
-497 KVTFTLK
+497 
-504 PKALTE
+504 
-510 GTYNVYI
+510 
-517 STTDKALDKVASFKY
+517 
-532 GEKPE
+532 
-537 YTLGDVNGDGKVS
+537 
-550 AYDASMILQ
+550 
-559 HTVGLIDLAGVAAAD
+559 
-574 VNKDGKISAYDAS
+574 
-587 MILQYTVG
+587 
-595 LITLD
+595 

>member
-91 NPYATRD
+91 NPYATRG

-136 DALLSDI
+136 DALLSDT
-143 DGKALSLSYSLPALI
+143 DGKALPLSYSLPALI

-169 SGSDAEKPGA
+169 SGSDAEKPGT
-179 DDKKSDNDKKS
+179 DNKKS
-190 EDDKKSEEEQPA
+190 EDDKKSEDEDKPEDEEKPA
-202 DAAQE
+202 DGAQE
-207 EVRTGSFRDV
+207 EVKAGSFRDV

-228 RAAEMGLVT
+228 RAAELGLVT
-237 GYSNGTFRPDTA
+237 GYSDGTFRPDAA

-270 AASFADASADWYQDA
+270 ADSFADASADWYQDA

-296 GLSGTRFGPDAPI
+296 GLSDTRFGPDAPI

-365 VGGQPHR
+365 VGGSRIAPEANASR
-372 AGGQRV
+372 AQI
-378 PRTDRGD
+378 
-385 PAAVCG
+385 AA
-391 SIYDNG
+391 I
-397 GSGMKRRMLALLLA
+397 LLRYA
-411 VLTLTMLTAAAFAED
+411 DQFMTMEEAA
-426 TEVLGVYN
+426 
-434 VTGPLTVKNGTK
+434 
-446 DGGFYAGADTFE
+446 
-458 LNCTGLTGE
+458 
-467 YSLVLLL
+467 
-474 AGDSAVPTEGNIQ
+474 
-487 YIDQTSVKAG
+487 
-497 KVTFTLK
+497 
-504 PKALTE
+504 
-510 GTYNVYI
+510 
-517 STTDKALDKVASFKY
+517 
-532 GEKPE
+532 
-537 YTLGDVNGDGKVS
+537 
-550 AYDASMILQ
+550 
-559 HTVGLIDLAGVAAAD
+559 
-574 VNKDGKISAYDAS
+574 
-587 MILQYTVG
+587 
-595 LITLD
+595 

>member
-91 NPYATRD
+91 NPYATRG

-122 FRVKAAG
+122 FRVKAEG

-169 SGSDAEKPGA
+169 SGSDAEKPGT
-179 DDKKSDNDKKS
+179 DNKKS
-190 EDDKKSEEEQPA
+190 EDDKKSEDEDKPEDEEKPA
-202 DAAQE
+202 DGAQE
-207 EVRTGSFRDV
+207 EVKSGSFRDV

-228 RAAEMGLVT
+228 RAAELGLVT
-237 GYSNGTFRPDTA
+237 GYSDGTFRPDTP

-285 LSWAVEKGYVN
+285 LSWAVENGYVN
-296 GLSGTRFGPDAPI
+296 GLSDTRFGPDAPI
-309 TRQQAMAILF
+309 TRQQATAILF

-340 ADSTTIAAWAK
+340 ADSTTIASWAK

-365 VGGQPHR
+365 VGGSRIAPEANASR
-372 AGGQRV
+372 AQI
-378 PRTDRGD
+378 
-385 PAAVCG
+385 AA
-391 SIYDNG
+391 
-397 GSGMKRRMLALLLA
+397 
-411 VLTLTMLTAAAFAED
+411 
-426 TEVLGVYN
+426 
-434 VTGPLTVKNGTK
+434 
-446 DGGFYAGADTFE
+446 
-458 LNCTGLTGE
+458 
-467 YSLVLLL
+467 
-474 AGDSAVPTEGNIQ
+474 
-487 YIDQTSVKAG
+487 
-497 KVTFTLK
+497 
-504 PKALTE
+504 
-510 GTYNVYI
+510 
-517 STTDKALDKVASFKY
+517 
-532 GEKPE
+532 
-537 YTLGDVNGDGKVS
+537 
-550 AYDASMILQ
+550 IL
-559 HTVGLIDLAGVAAAD
+559 
-574 VNKDGKISAYDAS
+574 
-587 MILQYTVG
+587 LQYADQFMTMEEAA
-595 LITLD
+595 

>member
-1 MKRNRILA
+1 MKRDRILA

-91 NPYATRD
+91 NPYATRG

-143 DGKALSLSYSLPALI
+143 DGKALPLSYSLPALI

-169 SGSDAEKPGA
+169 SGSDAEKPGT
-179 DDKKSDNDKKS
+179 DNKKS
-190 EDDKKSEEEQPA
+190 EDDKKSEDEDKPEDEEKPA
-202 DAAQE
+202 DGAQE
-207 EVRTGSFRDV
+207 EVKSGSFRDV
-217 TSAHW
+217 TSTHW

-228 RAAEMGLVT
+228 RAAELGLVT
-237 GYSNGTFRPDTA
+237 GYSDGTFRPDTP

-296 GLSGTRFGPDAPI
+296 GLSDTRFGPDAPI

-365 VGGQPHR
+365 VGGSRIAPEANASR
-372 AGGQRV
+372 AQI
-378 PRTDRGD
+378 
-385 PAAVCG
+385 AA
-391 SIYDNG
+391 I
-397 GSGMKRRMLALLLA
+397 LLRYA
-411 VLTLTMLTAAAFAED
+411 DQFMTMEEAA
-426 TEVLGVYN
+426 
-434 VTGPLTVKNGTK
+434 
-446 DGGFYAGADTFE
+446 
-458 LNCTGLTGE
+458 
-467 YSLVLLL
+467 
-474 AGDSAVPTEGNIQ
+474 
-487 YIDQTSVKAG
+487 
-497 KVTFTLK
+497 
-504 PKALTE
+504 
-510 GTYNVYI
+510 
-517 STTDKALDKVASFKY
+517 
-532 GEKPE
+532 
-537 YTLGDVNGDGKVS
+537 
-550 AYDASMILQ
+550 
-559 HTVGLIDLAGVAAAD
+559 
-574 VNKDGKISAYDAS
+574 
-587 MILQYTVG
+587 
-595 LITLD
+595 

>member
-169 SGSDAEKPGA
+169 SGSDAEKPGT
-179 DDKKSDNDKKS
+179 DNKKS
-190 EDDKKSEEEQPA
+190 EDDKKSEDEDKPEDEEKPA
-202 DAAQE
+202 DGAQE
-207 EVRTGSFRDV
+207 EVKSGSFRDV

-228 RAAEMGLVT
+228 RAAELGLVT
-237 GYSNGTFRPDTA
+237 GYSDGTFRPDTP

-296 GLSGTRFGPDAPI
+296 GLSDTRFGPDAPI

-340 ADSTTIAAWAK
+340 ADSTTIASWAK

-365 VGGQPHR
+365 VGGSRIAPE
-372 AGGQRV
+372 ANAS
-378 PRTDRGD
+378 RTQI
-385 PAAVCG
+385 AA
-391 SIYDNG
+391 I
-397 GSGMKRRMLALLLA
+397 LLRYA
-411 VLTLTMLTAAAFAED
+411 DQFMTMEEAA
-426 TEVLGVYN
+426 
-434 VTGPLTVKNGTK
+434 
-446 DGGFYAGADTFE
+446 
-458 LNCTGLTGE
+458 
-467 YSLVLLL
+467 
-474 AGDSAVPTEGNIQ
+474 
-487 YIDQTSVKAG
+487 
-497 KVTFTLK
+497 
-504 PKALTE
+504 
-510 GTYNVYI
+510 
-517 STTDKALDKVASFKY
+517 
-532 GEKPE
+532 
-537 YTLGDVNGDGKVS
+537 
-550 AYDASMILQ
+550 
-559 HTVGLIDLAGVAAAD
+559 
-574 VNKDGKISAYDAS
+574 
-587 MILQYTVG
+587 
-595 LITLD
+595 

>member
-50 AELTGNTGLAAVQLS
+50 AELTGNTGLAAVQIS

-91 NPYATRD
+91 NPHATRD

-136 DALLSDI
+136 DALLSDT
-143 DGKALSLSYSLPALI
+143 DGKALPLSYSLPALI

-169 SGSDAEKPGA
+169 SGSDAEKPGT
-179 DDKKSDNDKKS
+179 DNKKS
-190 EDDKKSEEEQPA
+190 EDDKKSEDEDKPEDEEKPA
-202 DAAQE
+202 DGAQE
-207 EVRTGSFRDV
+207 EVKSGSFRDV

-228 RAAEMGLVT
+228 RAAELGLVT
-237 GYSNGTFRPDTA
+237 GYSDGTFRPDTH

-285 LSWAVEKGYVN
+285 LSWAVENGYVN
-296 GLSGTRFGPDAPI
+296 GLSDTRFGPDAPI

-365 VGGQPHR
+365 VGGSRIAPEANASR
-372 AGGQRV
+372 AQI
-378 PRTDRGD
+378 
-385 PAAVCG
+385 AA
-391 SIYDNG
+391 I
-397 GSGMKRRMLALLLA
+397 LLRYA
-411 VLTLTMLTAAAFAED
+411 DQFMTMEEAA
-426 TEVLGVYN
+426 
-434 VTGPLTVKNGTK
+434 
-446 DGGFYAGADTFE
+446 
-458 LNCTGLTGE
+458 
-467 YSLVLLL
+467 
-474 AGDSAVPTEGNIQ
+474 
-487 YIDQTSVKAG
+487 
-497 KVTFTLK
+497 
-504 PKALTE
+504 
-510 GTYNVYI
+510 
-517 STTDKALDKVASFKY
+517 
-532 GEKPE
+532 
-537 YTLGDVNGDGKVS
+537 
-550 AYDASMILQ
+550 
-559 HTVGLIDLAGVAAAD
+559 
-574 VNKDGKISAYDAS
+574 
-587 MILQYTVG
+587 
-595 LITLD
+595 

>member
-20 LTPLACAAGT
+20 LTPLACAAGA

-91 NPYATRD
+91 NPYATRG

-136 DALLSDI
+136 DALLSDT
-143 DGKALSLSYSLPALI
+143 DGKALPLSYSLPALI

-169 SGSDAEKPGA
+169 SGSDAEKPGT
-179 DDKKSDNDKKS
+179 DNKKS
-190 EDDKKSEEEQPA
+190 EDDKKSEDEDKPEDEEKPA
-202 DAAQE
+202 DGAQE
-207 EVRTGSFRDV
+207 EVKSGSFRDV
-217 TSAHW
+217 TSTHW

-228 RAAEMGLVT
+228 RAAELGLVT
-237 GYSNGTFRPDTA
+237 GYSDGTFRPDTP

-296 GLSGTRFGPDAPI
+296 GLSDTRFGPDAPI

-365 VGGQPHR
+365 VGGSRIAPEANASR
-372 AGGQRV
+372 AQI
-378 PRTDRGD
+378 
-385 PAAVCG
+385 AA
-391 SIYDNG
+391 I
-397 GSGMKRRMLALLLA
+397 LLRYA
-411 VLTLTMLTAAAFAED
+411 DQFMTMEEAA
-426 TEVLGVYN
+426 
-434 VTGPLTVKNGTK
+434 
-446 DGGFYAGADTFE
+446 
-458 LNCTGLTGE
+458 
-467 YSLVLLL
+467 
-474 AGDSAVPTEGNIQ
+474 
-487 YIDQTSVKAG
+487 
-497 KVTFTLK
+497 
-504 PKALTE
+504 
-510 GTYNVYI
+510 
-517 STTDKALDKVASFKY
+517 
-532 GEKPE
+532 
-537 YTLGDVNGDGKVS
+537 
-550 AYDASMILQ
+550 
-559 HTVGLIDLAGVAAAD
+559 
-574 VNKDGKISAYDAS
+574 
-587 MILQYTVG
+587 
-595 LITLD
+595 

>member
-136 DALLSDI
+136 DALLSDT
-143 DGKALSLSYSLPALI
+143 DGKALPLSYSLPALI

-169 SGSDAEKPGA
+169 SGSDAEKPGT
-179 DDKKSDNDKKS
+179 DNKKS
-190 EDDKKSEEEQPA
+190 EDDKKSEDEDKPEDEEKPA
-202 DAAQE
+202 DGAQE
-207 EVRTGSFRDV
+207 EVKSGSFRDV

-228 RAAEMGLVT
+228 RAAELGLVT
-237 GYSNGTFRPDTA
+237 GYSDGTFRPDA
-249 VTRAQFV
+249 PVTRAQFV

-296 GLSGTRFGPDAPI
+296 GLSDTRFGPDAPI

-340 ADSTTIAAWAK
+340 ADSTTIASWAK

-365 VGGQPHR
+365 VGGSRIAPEANASR
-372 AGGQRV
+372 AQI
-378 PRTDRGD
+378 
-385 PAAVCG
+385 AA
-391 SIYDNG
+391 I
-397 GSGMKRRMLALLLA
+397 LLRYA
-411 VLTLTMLTAAAFAED
+411 DQFMTMEEAA
-426 TEVLGVYN
+426 
-434 VTGPLTVKNGTK
+434 
-446 DGGFYAGADTFE
+446 
-458 LNCTGLTGE
+458 
-467 YSLVLLL
+467 
-474 AGDSAVPTEGNIQ
+474 
-487 YIDQTSVKAG
+487 
-497 KVTFTLK
+497 
-504 PKALTE
+504 
-510 GTYNVYI
+510 
-517 STTDKALDKVASFKY
+517 
-532 GEKPE
+532 
-537 YTLGDVNGDGKVS
+537 
-550 AYDASMILQ
+550 
-559 HTVGLIDLAGVAAAD
+559 
-574 VNKDGKISAYDAS
+574 
-587 MILQYTVG
+587 
-595 LITLD
+595 